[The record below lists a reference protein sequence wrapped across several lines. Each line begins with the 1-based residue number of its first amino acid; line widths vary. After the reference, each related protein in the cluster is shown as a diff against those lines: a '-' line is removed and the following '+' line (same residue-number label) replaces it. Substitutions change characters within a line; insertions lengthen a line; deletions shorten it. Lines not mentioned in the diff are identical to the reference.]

1 MTGFLRVFVVALAV
15 RIAYLLVFIW
25 LRPKI
30 WGGTEFGLWE
40 MGNIAINLSHGRGFS
55 SPFFAGNLPTAW
67 MCPLVPVLWA
77 SVMKL
82 LGEASG
88 RTYRVLV
95 VLQIVPSALS
105 VSFYW
110 LIARYLARRVPG
122 LPSYTAALVAIVFC
136 LWPESVMRF
145 TLLWYFVWQELILVA
160 LIYAGLWWCDEPNI
174 YSGSTLGALGGLMAL
189 INVTPLPIFATALVT
204 PLIENKFRRA
214 GILRVAVVSGIV
226 TMAIIGPWL
235 VRDALRFGSFVPI
248 RSNAAYELFQGNNPN
263 GSVCQQI
270 VSAHPTQDPHELAL
284 YKSLGEI
291 EYVRYSRA
299 RAFQYIKAH
308 PSETALRAAERI
320 YVAWCTD
327 IFQQWPW
334 EPGKPYSGQGFII
347 TNVTLLS
354 ALVPLGIVIFGLIT
368 GRLRGLPHPILFASI
383 FVFLPLPHYF
393 TMANGQYLQT
403 LRSWLALMAVIVLV
417 RTRPR
422 SG

>member
-1 MTGFLRVFVVALAV
+1 MTGFLRVFLVALAV
-15 RIAYLLVFIW
+15 RIGYLLVFIW
-25 LRPKI
+25 MRPKI
-30 WGGTEFGLWE
+30 WGGAEFGLWE
-40 MGNIAINLSHGRGFS
+40 MGNIATNLFDGRGFS
-55 SPFFAGNLPTAW
+55 SPFFHGNQPTAW
-67 MCPLVPVLWA
+67 LCPLVPFLWA
-77 SVMKL
+77 TVMKL
-82 LGEASG
+82 LGDASG
-88 RTYRVLV
+88 HARRVLI

-105 VSFYW
+105 ASFYW
-110 LIARYLARRVPG
+110 LVARYLTHRVSG
-122 LPSYTAALVAIVFC
+122 LPSYTAALVGLLFC

-145 TLLWYFVWQELILVA
+145 PELWYLVWQELILVA
-160 LIYAGLWWCDEPNI
+160 LIYAGLWWCDEPTI

-189 INVTPLPIFATALVT
+189 INVTPLPIFAMALVT
-204 PLIENKFRRA
+204 PLLDNKFRRA
-214 GILRVAVVSGIV
+214 GVLRAAVVSGIV
-226 TMAIIGPWL
+226 ATAIIGPWL
-235 VRDALRFGSFVPI
+235 VRDALRFGCFVPI

-263 GSVCQQI
+263 GSICQQI

-284 YKSLGEI
+284 SKSLGEI

-347 TNVTLLS
+347 TNVALVS
-354 ALVPLGIVIFGLIT
+354 ALVPLSIVIFGLIT

-393 TMANGQYLQT
+393 TMANEQYLQT

-422 SG
+422 SE